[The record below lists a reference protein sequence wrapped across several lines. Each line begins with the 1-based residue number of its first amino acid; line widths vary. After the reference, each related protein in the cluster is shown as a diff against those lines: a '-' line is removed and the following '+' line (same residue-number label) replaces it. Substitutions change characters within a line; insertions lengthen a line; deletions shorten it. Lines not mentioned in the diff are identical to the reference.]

1 MMYLVFGEQEL
12 LVNKMID
19 KLAKSELGEVDDFN
33 LVSFDGYKSP
43 LYEIVNDAS
52 TVPFMADKK
61 VVVVKNSYFLTSEN
75 PKLEFEQSFNELE
88 EYLDNQNSSVVVI
101 FSVVSA
107 KLDDKRPL
115 VKKIKEKSKIYALDN
130 VSKKDLPR
138 VVKQMFDKQGMTIT
152 NDALTEFLSR
162 CGDDMYLI
170 NCEIEKLS
178 CYKKELDIKD
188 INLMVAKKIEDNV
201 FEMIDA
207 IFSKKV
213 DKVFRLYYDLKMNN
227 NEPLTLI
234 SLIASQVRFLYQVMF
249 LKDKG
254 YSENNI
260 ANELSCHPY
269 RAKVALEKV
278 YRLNK
283 MDLTDILE
291 ELSALDIKI
300 KSGQIDRFVGFELFL
315 LNACK

>member
-1 MMYLVFGEQEL
+1 MMYLIFGEQEL

-19 KLAKSELGEVDDFN
+19 KLSKSELNEIDDFN
-33 LVSFDGYKSP
+33 LVVFDGYKTP

-52 TVPFMADKK
+52 TLPFMAEKK
-61 VVVVKNSYFLTSEN
+61 VVVIKNSYFLTTES

-88 EYLDNQNSSVVVI
+88 EYLDNENKDVVLI
-101 FSVVSA
+101 FSVVTS
-107 KLDDKRPL
+107 KLDDRRAL

-138 VVKQMFDKQGMTIT
+138 VVRQMFDKQEMSIST
-152 NDALTEFLSR
+152 DALNEFIKR
-162 CGDDMYLI
+162 CGEDMYLI
-170 NCEIEKLS
+170 SSEIDKLS
-178 CYKKELDIKD
+178 CYKKEIELKD
-188 INLMVAKKIEDNV
+188 IDLMISKKLEDNV
-201 FEMIDA
+201 FDMIDG
-207 IFSKKV
+207 IFSKKL
-213 DKVFRLYYDLKMNN
+213 DKVFSVYYDLKVNN

-234 SLIASQVRFLYQVMF
+234 SLIASQVRFMYQVMV

-278 YRLNK
+278 YHLNK
-283 MDLTDILE
+283 MDLTSILE
-291 ELSALDIKI
+291 ELSDLDIKI
-300 KSGQIDRFVGFELFL
+300 KSGEIDRFVGFELFL